1 METYDIKDLEELSN
15 IKAHTIR
22 IWEKRYGLLKPTR
35 TSTNI
40 RKYDSNQLK
49 KLLNITLLLNKGFK
63 ISEVAKMD
71 DNKIFEEILSEKPN
85 QQSSHEDQLINELI
99 DAMMSFETARFEKT
113 LNTTILRYGLID
125 AILRVVYPF
134 LKKTG
139 VLWSTDNI
147 MPAQEHLVVNIIR
160 QKMIVAIDGISLSPT
175 NEKEFILFLPPNE
188 YHEIGLLL
196 SHFIVLKYGYPCY
209 YLGQNVPLDNVA
221 STIAKAKNPVLLTF
235 IAERNYNEELGEFLT
250 KFKDTSMIIVGTE
263 TLIPTLKHYKS
274 HNYIKDAN
282 ELIKCL

>member
-71 DNKIFEEILSEKPN
+71 DNKIFEEILNEKTN
-85 QQSSHEDQLINELI
+85 QQFNHEDQLSNELI
-99 DAMMSFETARFEKT
+99 DSMMNFDTARFEKT
-113 LNTTILRYGLID
+113 LNTTILRYGLVN
-125 AILRVVYPF
+125 AILKVVYPF
-134 LKKTG
+134 LRKTG

-160 QKMIVAIDGISLSPT
+160 QKMIVAIDGLTLSPT

-196 SHFIVLKYGYPCY
+196 SHYIVLKYGYPCY
-209 YLGQNVPLDNVA
+209 YLGQNIPLDNVA
-221 STIAKAKNPVLLTF
+221 STIARVKKPVLLTF
-235 IAERNYNEELGEFLT
+235 LAERNYNETVSSFLT
-250 KFKDTSMIIVGTE
+250 EYQDTEMILVITD
-263 TLIPTLKHYKS
+263 TLGSLLKQNKLH
-274 HNYIKDAN
+274 HFIKDAQ